1 MNPDTMTVD
10 ECREW
15 LAKDDEWNVFATDG
29 YGNATAWINEKYK
42 TCGVVLNHP
51 FPLTIDGAA
60 KAMPKEFWYKVCV
73 NPRGRVDAYAE
84 RGFTSIDVAAT
95 DELTARYRL
104 AVKCRMALKTWNE

>member
-15 LAKDDEWNVFATDG
+15 LALDNGYTPTGYQGQFAMKYSKQEPNGEIAYYAD
-29 YGNATAWINEKYK
+29 ATQ
-42 TCGVVLNHP
+42 P
-51 FPLTIDGAA
+51 TIDCAA
-60 KAMPKEFWYKVCV
+60 RCMPKEFWYKVCV
-73 NPRGRVDAYAE
+73 NPNGRVDAYAE
-84 RGFTSIDVAAT
+84 RAFTSIDVSAT